1 MAENKKS
8 FVLYC
13 DLLHTVG
20 HLTDEQAGKLF
31 KHILNYVNDKD
42 PHTDDVIIN
51 LAFEPIK
58 QQLKRD
64 LKKWVGYIKKQ
75 RENGKKGGRPPVIEE
90 TQKTQ
95 AFFEK
100 PKKADNVS
108 VTVNDNVSV
117 NDNVIVMRGRD
128 TRTVVNAETEI
139 LKNPIDFERI
149 VMNAGREKSQGFEIL
164 HTYHLYLESKELY
177 PKTKKSVF
185 AGFEKWINDEK
196 KFERNGT
203 HKRNNSNGGEKLG
216 TSEARIDK
224 ASKWGS

>member
-31 KHILNYVNDKD
+31 KHILSYVNDKD
-42 PHTDDVIIN
+42 PQTEDVIIN

-75 RENGKKGGRPPVIEE
+75 RDNGKKGGRPPVIEE

-95 AFFEK
+95 AFSDK
-100 PKKADNVS
+100 PKKADSVTVDVNVS
-108 VTVNDNVSV
+108 VDDTVNV
-117 NDNVIVMRGRD
+117 NDILREIEIGATIEFCSLTIDRNYD
-128 TRTVVNAETEI
+128 NKKVVELWQAFLINGQK
-139 LKNPIDFERI
+139 KNYT
-149 VMNAGREKSQGFEIL
+149 GREKKVQHFRNWI
-164 HTYHLYLESKELY
+164 
-177 PKTKKSVF
+177 KTQPH
-185 AGFEKWINDEK
+185 ETDRRI
-196 KFERNGT
+196 NGT
-203 HKRNNSNGGEKLG
+203 GIKAKLG
-216 TSEARIDK
+216 TSEARIK
-224 ASKWGS
+224 RAKEW